1 VLEVS
6 SPLAAATTTTS
17 AFTVFVRIP
26 SWVSAAAQSATV
38 TATVVSKNSSTR
50 LAGVPGSYLPV
61 VRAWE
66 TEDYIR
72 YSLPYGFSVKL
83 LLAAVGSTWDQ
94 KAQSVVLL
102 GLDPMS
108 PDKWMAPGRGRLV
121 ASLSSQ
127 RSR

>member
-1 VLEVS
+1 MLEVS
-6 SPLAAATTTTS
+6 SPLAAATTTTC

-38 TATVVSKNSSTR
+38 VSKNSSTS
-50 LAGVPGSYLPV
+50 LAGAPGSYLPV

>member
-1 VLEVS
+1 MLEVS
-6 SPLAAATTTTS
+6 SPLAQSCCCYHNHMCLHGVCAHPEPG
-17 AFTVFVRIP
+17 VCC
-26 SWVSAAAQSATV
+26 AQSATV
-38 TATVVSKNSSTR
+38 TATVVSKNSSTS

-108 PDKWMAPGRGRLV
+108 PDKWMAPGG
-121 ASLSSQ
+121 APPEK
-127 RSR
+127 